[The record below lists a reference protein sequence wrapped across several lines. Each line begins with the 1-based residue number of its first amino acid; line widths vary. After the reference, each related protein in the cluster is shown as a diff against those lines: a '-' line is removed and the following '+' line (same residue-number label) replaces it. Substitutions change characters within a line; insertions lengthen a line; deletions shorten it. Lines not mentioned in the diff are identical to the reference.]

1 MSNKNNQEQR
11 RNPSILTR
19 FLWWCAGIDQDVM
32 KNCPHEWAKYASM
45 GGTVLFTGMFAA
57 IAGGYALY
65 TVFRDGS
72 LTTIDIS
79 ALLPAIG
86 FGIFWGAVIFNLD
99 RYIIT
104 TFKKSDGD
112 NGFVCFCKDLLHAL
126 PRILL
131 AIIIAITISKPIELK
146 LFERRL
152 AQEIIEIEQRTQTKN
167 AETYYE
173 IYNIEGQKTDIQQSD
188 SMLNVYEEE
197 RQKDPISVATLK
209 TEKEQLKKE
218 YTTITNERNNALAE
232 RKKVWNN
239 DNNFVIRYDTAGI
252 PLPKEYADLKPAPKA
267 EWKKWNFEYT
277 KKKNE
282 LEKIS
287 KKIEQKEKDI
297 KTEKKKHQEYYTS
310 LINQTEETKKE
321 QKERLQASEKTKTAE
336 IVRADSI
343 AKIAYT
349 NNFVTQ
355 LEALSSLKRVDTDDL
370 NPADVN
376 YVEKIKEREKE
387 AHSFAMIS
395 LAITLLFLCIE
406 LAPILTKLISTRGTY
421 DELIEAEEYHQKS
434 LCHLQIDKQKQDY
447 ESEIQTYN
455 EEKRIH
461 YQVTVE
467 SNQKLMEQIAS
478 VQAELLETAIEEW
491 RKEELAKIKANP
503 SQYIQSNTKKS

>member
-1 MSNKNNQEQR
+1 MSNKNNQEQQR
-11 RNPSILTR
+11 KPSILTR
-19 FLWWCAGIDQDVM
+19 FLWWCAGIDPVILS
-32 KNCPHEWAKYASM
+32 KCPHEWAKYASM

-146 LFERRL
+146 LFEKRI
-152 AQEIIEIEQRTQTKN
+152 AQEIKDNEDKVKAKKAIEYHLTNDID
-167 AETYYE
+167 
-173 IYNIEGQKTDIQQSD
+173 GQKKEIQYSD
-188 SMLNVYEEE
+188 SLLNVY
-197 RQKDPISVATLK
+197 K
-209 TEKEQLKKE
+209 TEMENEPASVVKLKEQREKKV
-218 YTTITNERNNALAE
+218 NELTALISARNNALAQ
-232 RKKVWNN
+232 RQAVWNN
-239 DNNFVIRYDTAGI
+239 NDNFILKYDTAGNLI
-252 PLPKEYADLKPAPKA
+252 PKKYADFQPAPKRD
-267 EWKKWNFEYT
+267 WDKWNSIYNQKQNQVNDLSKDTTQINTEI
-277 KKKNE
+277 KNE
-282 LEKIS
+282 M
-287 KKIEQKEKDI
+287 QKHKD
-297 KTEKKKHQEYYTS
+297 YYAS
-310 LINQTEETKKE
+310 LINQTTEIKEKQTVRLNESEETKAKE
-321 QKERLQASEKTKTAE
+321 IAE
-336 IVRADSI
+336 ADSI
-343 AKIAYT
+343 AEIAYT

-355 LEALSSLKRVDTDDL
+355 LEALSTLKRVDLDDL
-370 NPADVN
+370 DPESSN
-376 YVEKIKEREKE
+376 YSIKVEERKAE

-406 LAPILTKLISTRGTY
+406 LAPILTKLITTRGTY

-434 LCHLQIDKQKQDY
+434 LCQLQIDKQKQDY

>member
-1 MSNKNNQEQR
+1 MSNKNNQEQQR
-11 RNPSILTR
+11 KPSILTR
-19 FLWWCAGIDQDVM
+19 FLWWCAGVDSVILS
-32 KNCPHEWAKYASM
+32 KCPHEWAKYASM
-45 GGTVLFTGMFAA
+45 GGTILFTGIFAA

-72 LTTIDIS
+72 LTSVDIP
-79 ALLPAIG
+79 ALWPAIG
-86 FGIFWGAVIFNLD
+86 FGLFWGAVIFNLD

-104 TFKKSDGD
+104 TFKKSAGD

-146 LFERRL
+146 LFEKRI
-152 AQEIIEIEQRTQTKN
+152 AQEIKDNEDKVKAKKAIDYHLANDID
-167 AETYYE
+167 
-173 IYNIEGQKTDIQQSD
+173 GQKKEIQYSD
-188 SMLNVYEEE
+188 SLLNVY
-197 RQKDPISVATLK
+197 K
-209 TEKEQLKKE
+209 TEMENEPASVVKLKEDQKNKE
-218 YTTITNERNNALAE
+218 NDLTTLTKERDNALA
-232 RKKVWNN
+232 KKRAVWNN
-239 DNNFVIRYDTAGI
+239 DDNFILKYDTAGNII
-252 PLPKEYADLKPAPKA
+252 PKKYDDFKPTP
-267 EWKKWNFEYT
+267 
-277 KKKNE
+277 
-282 LEKIS
+282 
-287 KKIEQKEKDI
+287 KIEWNRWNSIYNQKKTEVKDLDKDI
-297 KTEKKKHQEYYTS
+297 NKIKKDIDDEKQKHKDYYAS
-310 LINQTEETKKE
+310 LINQTTEIKEKQTVRLNESEETKAKE
-321 QKERLQASEKTKTAE
+321 IAE
-336 IVRADSI
+336 ADSI
-343 AKIAYT
+343 AEIAYT

-355 LEALSSLKRVDTDDL
+355 LEALSTLKRVDLDDL
-370 NPADVN
+370 DPESSN
-376 YVEKIKEREKE
+376 YSIKVEERKAE

-406 LAPILTKLISTRGTY
+406 LAPILTKLITTRGTY

-434 LCHLQIDKQKQDY
+434 LCQLQIDKQKQDY

-461 YQVTVE
+461 YKVTVE